1 MRSKKHFYN
10 AMLQMG
16 YVMPAFKQSI
26 ISIKLM
32 HQVRLGT
39 IFMPKAEDVVACR
52 MVAYP
57 PPNDMIL
64 TNIKQAI
71 EDLLGT
77 GSLDEEKLEPIR
89 ALIKE
94 V

>member
-1 MRSKKHFYN
+1 
-10 AMLQMG
+10 MLQMG

-57 PPNDMIL
+57 PTNDMIL
-64 TNIKQAI
+64 ANVKRAV
-71 EDLLGT
+71 ENLNGKGDWN
-77 GSLDEEKLEPIR
+77 DEKLSPIR
-89 ALIKE
+89 ALLEE